1 MDAKAIL
8 QDQVI
13 RLKRGRLNGL
23 GFEPA
28 YNAFFDFYLSSKY
41 IDPPLLRL
49 EDVTF
54 FLFLRKNLNDQNP
67 EWRMPSMRQMTR
79 KFRIGQHRIE
89 AIMERLDQAQLLKK
103 QSGRG
108 AGPDG
113 ENVTNH
119 YLLSDPLPTLDEFL
133 LVALSGVFGQPLR
146 EEWREFVTDDPCSQ
160 YGYTPVAETATPPVA
175 ETATP
180 PVAETARDQQT
191 LTTKQGVLP
200 ENDFLWNAV
209 LENLKSQLPS
219 TTFYNLVADTRLATL
234 ENGVATILTPRAG
247 ALEWLTTRLA
257 KKVKL
262 LLTIEA
268 KIAGKEISIAE
279 VRFEVFSAPDENHQ
293 G

>member
-1 MDAKAIL
+1 
-8 QDQVI
+8 
-13 RLKRGRLNGL
+13 
-23 GFEPA
+23 
-28 YNAFFDFYLSSKY
+28 
-41 IDPPLLRL
+41 
-49 EDVTF
+49 
-54 FLFLRKNLNDQNP
+54 
-67 EWRMPSMRQMTR
+67 
-79 KFRIGQHRIE
+79 
-89 AIMERLDQAQLLKK
+89 
-103 QSGRG
+103 
-108 AGPDG
+108 
-113 ENVTNH
+113 
-119 YLLSDPLPTLDEFL
+119 
-133 LVALSGVFGQPLR
+133 LR

-160 YGYTPVAETATPPVA
+160 YGYTPVA

-268 KIAGKEISIAE
+268 KIADKEIPIEE
-279 VRFEVFSAPDENHQ
+279 VRFEAFSEPEPAGHLNQ
-293 G
+293 T